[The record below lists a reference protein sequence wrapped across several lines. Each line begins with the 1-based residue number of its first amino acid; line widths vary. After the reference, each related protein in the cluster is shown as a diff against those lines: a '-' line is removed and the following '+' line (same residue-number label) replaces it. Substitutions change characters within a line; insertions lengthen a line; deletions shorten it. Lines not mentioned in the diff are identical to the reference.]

1 MHPVLEWGAG
11 MLCMVVLIIITVAY
25 ILLYLCSRG
34 ILDPSNERNPT
45 GDQNRNPSYT
55 ASLRLLLYVQQL
67 PGLALWSDV
76 FSFVSRIP
84 LGCILF
90 LIPVIVTSLRLDAS
104 SPVLVVAVFAANG
117 ITGLCDVVI
126 FFYARRGVLAVRE
139 VRTPSPNERLGTLPP
154 VHPHYLEGDDFAL
167 HLFHPVQK

>member
-1 MHPVLEWGAG
+1 
-11 MLCMVVLIIITVAY
+11 MLCMVVLIIIIIAY
-25 ILLYLCSRG
+25 ILLYRCSRG
-34 ILDPSNERNPT
+34 MGNERNPIR
-45 GDQNRNPSYT
+45 DQNRNPGYT
-55 ASLRLLLYVQQL
+55 ASLRLLLYVRRL
-67 PGLALWSDV
+67 SGLALRSDV

-84 LGCILF
+84 LGCAVF

-117 ITGLCDVVI
+117 ISGLCDVVI

-139 VRTPSPNERLGTLPP
+139 VRTPSPNEHLGTLPP
-154 VHPHYLEGDDFAL
+154 LHPRYLEGDDFAL